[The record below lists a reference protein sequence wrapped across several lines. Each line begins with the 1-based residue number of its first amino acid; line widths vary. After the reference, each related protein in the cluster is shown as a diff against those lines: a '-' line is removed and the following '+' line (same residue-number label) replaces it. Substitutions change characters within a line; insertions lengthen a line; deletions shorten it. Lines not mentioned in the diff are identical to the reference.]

1 MSIRATTVF
10 IALGSIAFA
19 AVPSAAARSPAKAA
33 SAASAESQTDTP
45 SEGVAELTSWVVG
58 SRDNGK
64 LPFMVI
70 DKVGARLFVFDAAG
84 QQLGTAPVLIGITK
98 GDESAPG
105 VGDRELSNIPVEQ
118 RTTPAGRFLAKFGP
132 AVGQHKRVLWVDYG
146 DAISLHP
153 VISAN
158 KKERRLQRLLSFTPD
173 DNRITFGCINAPT
186 SFYNKF
192 VKPLFSE
199 AGGVVYILP
208 DSRPLIDVFPGIQL
222 AGQPSGAPL
231 GGDVADSR

>member
-1 MSIRATTVF
+1 MSIRTTTIF

-105 VGDRELSNIPVEQ
+105 
-118 RTTPAGRFLAKFGP
+118 
-132 AVGQHKRVLWVDYG
+132 
-146 DAISLHP
+146 
-153 VISAN
+153 
-158 KKERRLQRLLSFTPD
+158 
-173 DNRITFGCINAPT
+173 
-186 SFYNKF
+186 
-192 VKPLFSE
+192 
-199 AGGVVYILP
+199 
-208 DSRPLIDVFPGIQL
+208 
-222 AGQPSGAPL
+222 
-231 GGDVADSR
+231 